1 MRFDC
6 TRHSPQATRAR
17 PGGGFAGVAV
27 SPLSVFAVFFLL
39 TLLLGGCATLSGSS
53 SGTSATQRDALTSF
67 ALEGRF
73 ALRQEAN
80 NYSGRLSWRH
90 DGVDNEVLLAS
101 PFGQGIA
108 RITTSASG
116 AELTTSDG
124 KTYGAP
130 DAQTLTRQLLGY
142 ALPLT
147 ELAEWVR
154 GHSAGAT
161 EASVERDA
169 LGRPLRLRHDAW
181 RISYEYDTAD
191 AQALPTL
198 LFAENANGME
208 LRLRIDE
215 WSDLAAAAMP

>member
-1 MRFDC
+1 MFR
-6 TRHSPQATRAR
+6 
-17 PGGGFAGVAV
+17 
-27 SPLSVFAVFFLL
+27 LSLFPVFFFL
-39 TLLLGGCATLSGSS
+39 TVLVGGCATLSGPS
-53 SGTSATQRDALTSF
+53 SGTLATPRDALTAF

-90 DGVDNEVLLAS
+90 DGADNDVLLAS

-124 KTYGAP
+124 KTYSAP

-147 ELAEWVR
+147 ELAGWVR
-154 GHSAGAT
+154 GHSAG
-161 EASVERDA
+161 EAPGPVERDT
-169 LGRPLRLRHDAW
+169 LGRPVRLRHDAW
-181 RISYEYDTAD
+181 RISYEYDTDD
-191 AQALPTL
+191 AQALPAR

-215 WSDLAAAAMP
+215 WTDLAAAAAP